1 MKFTSEEITFC
12 WIRIEVYLLLS
23 QTRSFLKQDFGLCL
37 IPRLAWIMADFR
49 GMHNDFYNCVLDDG
63 ELKFSAF

>member
-49 GMHNDFYNCVLDDG
+49 GMLNV
-63 ELKFSAF
+63 